1 MECEKSLQEVSL
13 SCGVTDKEIEL
24 IGSCLCCTETSL

>member
-24 IGSCLCCTETSL
+24 IGSCLCCTENSL